1 MWYLILGLIVCGWT
15 LRWLNSRRQHITIL
29 LKLIQQ
35 LQNQEMAQSKDHFV
49 VNASDLNANIIYE
62 RLGKEYTIVVPYNRC
77 QVANMSQ
84 LRATLVYADKTSI
97 DITQQPGIPYIYS
110 AADLGGEYITIVNA
124 ETGLT
129 HNYTKTTRPIF
140 AYETMD

>member
-1 MWYLILGLIVCGWT
+1 MWYLILGLMVCGWT

-97 DITQQPGIPYIYS
+97 DITQQPGIPYIY
-110 AADLGGEYITIVNA
+110 
-124 ETGLT
+124 
-129 HNYTKTTRPIF
+129 
-140 AYETMD
+140 